1 MIKYVIG
8 DLLSAEA
15 QALVNTVN
23 TVGVMGK
30 GIALQFKE
38 KYPSNFNHYLTA
50 CKNNQLVPGKLIIT
64 KESTTDSGEKIII
77 NFPTKTVWYK
87 KSQYSYIESGL
98 DALVKAIKEYNIKSI
113 AIPPLGCGNGGLN
126 WDIVKSMMEGRL
138 SELTDVDIQI
148 FEPNEA
154 VKEVLKNQEFK
165 GDVKL
170 TDARA
175 LILYTLFY
183 YELCG
188 GEYSSLFVANKIA
201 FFFKRLREPCFAK
214 LKFTKDFFGPY
225 SVGVDH
231 LIKSLNGKY
240 LRGMEQMNAKPF
252 ETLEL
257 DYSKKDEISAYI
269 KKQLKVEQVDRLK
282 QLLKL
287 IDGYQS
293 ALSLEVLATVDFIR
307 SEYPNINE
315 EETIKQMKEWSDRK
329 RKLCLD
335 KYISKAYRHLEE
347 HSNRYFFNNK

>member
-1 MIKYVIG
+1 
-8 DLLSAEA
+8 
-15 QALVNTVN
+15 
-23 TVGVMGK
+23 
-30 GIALQFKE
+30 
-38 KYPSNFNHYLTA
+38 
-50 CKNNQLVPGKLIIT
+50 
-64 KESTTDSGEKIII
+64 
-77 NFPTKTVWYK
+77 
-87 KSQYSYIESGL
+87 
-98 DALVKAIKEYNIKSI
+98 
-113 AIPPLGCGNGGLN
+113 
-126 WDIVKSMMEGRL
+126 MMEERL

-293 ALSLEVLATVDFIR
+293 ALSLEVLASVDFIR

>member
-8 DLLSAEA
+8 DLLSAKT

-38 KYPSNFNHYLTA
+38 KYPNNFRTYLSA
-50 CKNNQLVPGKLIIT
+50 CKSKQLVPGKLVIT
-64 KESTTDSGEKIII
+64 KEATTDSNEKIII
-77 NFPTKTVWYK
+77 NFPTKTEWFQ

-98 DALVKAIKEYNIKSI
+98 DSLVKAIREYNIRSI
-113 AIPPLGCGNGGLN
+113 AIPPLGCGNGGLK
-126 WDIVKSMMEGRL
+126 WDVVKSMMEKHLR
-138 SELTDVDIQI
+138 ELTDVDIQI
-148 FEPNEA
+148 FEPSES
-154 VKEVLKNQEFK
+154 VKEVLKKQEFK
-165 GDVKL
+165 GDIKL

-175 LILYTLFY
+175 LILYVMFY

-201 FFFKRLREPCFAK
+201 FFFKRLKEPSFAR

-231 LIKSLNGKY
+231 LIKNLNGKY

-252 ETLEL
+252 ERLEL
-257 DYSKKDEISAYI
+257 DYSRKNEVSLYI
-269 KKQLKVEQVDRLK
+269 KTQLKADQLDRLK
-282 QLLKL
+282 RLLKL

-293 ALSLEVLATVDFIR
+293 ALSLEILASVDFIR
-307 SEYPNINE
+307 SEHLYINE
-315 EETIKQMKEWSDRK
+315 ADTIKQMKEWNDRK
-329 RKLCLD
+329 KNLCLE
-335 KYISKAYRHLEE
+335 KYISKAYRHLEDY
-347 HSNRYFFNNK
+347 SNDYFFDQR